1 MKEII
6 LSGQSVQIDMLVKA
20 GIIPHGTPPEQ
31 IVMFAHTCK
40 VMNLDPI
47 KKEVYLIPR
56 NTKNGKIYSVCVSI
70 DGMRKKASE
79 TGLYMGCTDVVYN
92 KKSDGAYQTKA
103 DLNGVLP
110 QTAHI
115 IVYKMVQGQKCAFEN
130 SVSFKEFYGNSSDY
144 SLAKTMPLVMI
155 DKVVKMRALK
165 DAFSAELG
173 SLSIEE
179 ETPAYEGNT
188 MQAVEVTGY
197 DVEEEK
203 RIEKIV
209 QSLNTREELAQLY
222 NANRQKY
229 SIYGEVFTQRKNEI
243 DEQNNT
249 LITN

>member
-1 MKEII
+1 
-6 LSGQSVQIDMLVKA
+6 
-20 GIIPHGTPPEQ
+20 
-31 IVMFAHTCK
+31 
-40 VMNLDPI
+40 
-47 KKEVYLIPR
+47 
-56 NTKNGKIYSVCVSI
+56 
-70 DGMRKKASE
+70 
-79 TGLYMGCTDVVYN
+79 
-92 KKSDGAYQTKA
+92 
-103 DLNGVLP
+103 
-110 QTAHI
+110 
-115 IVYKMVQGQKCAFEN
+115 
-130 SVSFKEFYGNSSDY
+130 
-144 SLAKTMPLVMI
+144 
-155 DKVVKMRALK
+155 MRALK

-249 LITN
+249 LIAN